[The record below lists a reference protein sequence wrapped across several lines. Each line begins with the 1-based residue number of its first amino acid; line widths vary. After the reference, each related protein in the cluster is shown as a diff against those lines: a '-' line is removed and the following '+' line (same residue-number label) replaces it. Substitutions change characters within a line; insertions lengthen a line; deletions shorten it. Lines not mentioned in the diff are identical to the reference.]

1 MAQPTTDVTGELD
14 TRFSEPTATAV
25 PWSDVLRVFE
35 ESEIFWL
42 STVRKDGRP
51 HVSPL
56 PAMWL
61 DGALH
66 FCTGPEEQKAKNMEH
81 DDHVVLT
88 TGTPAFKEGLD
99 VVVEGRAVRVTD
111 EALLQRLAA
120 MWNEKLDWPF
130 EAVVG
135 GFRERSSVV
144 AGADFEDH
152 GIAHVFAVAPTK
164 VLAFGKGD
172 TSSQTRWRF

>member
-1 MAQPTTDVTGELD
+1 MAPPTTDLTAELD
-14 TRFSEPTATAV
+14 ARFSDPAATAV
-25 PWSDVLRVFE
+25 PWSAVLRVFE
-35 ESEIFWL
+35 ENEIFWL
-42 STVRKDGRP
+42 STVRRDGCP
-51 HVSPL
+51 HVTPL

-66 FCTGPEEQKAKNMEH
+66 FCTGPEEQKARNLEANH
-81 DDHVVLT
+81 HVVLT

-111 EALLQRLAA
+111 EPRLQRLAE

-130 EAVVG
+130 EAVDG
-135 GFRERSSVV
+135 GFRDRS
-144 AGADFEDH
+144 FEGH
-152 GIAHVFAVAPTK
+152 GIAHVFAVTPTK

-172 TSSQTRWRF
+172 PFSQTRFRP